1 MYCKRK
7 KNNLTYTEISRELDI
22 LPQYLSTIVHQKNR
36 ISNKL
41 FRNIEQL
48 FQRYEAWDLLD
59 DEGNL

>member
-7 KNNLTYTEISRELDI
+7 KNNLTYTEISHKLDI
-22 LPQYLSTIVHQKNR
+22 SPQYLSTIVHQKNR

-48 FQRYEAWDLLD
+48 FQRYEAWGFLD